1 MTHSTQQ
8 ILNLVNFD
16 VLIKKCIYKP
26 RNKFNNYD
34 LDFEL
39 LLLIG
44 LVTGSKFTSLINLNW
59 KDIVYLDSEDGFLAK
74 DELVIRKYAIC
85 FHSIVKLRITETY
98 TLLDYPDLDSKI
110 LQSISKIILNSQIG
124 LNNKISVLTFRI
136 LNLSHDYEKIYTQTN
151 VQFNTLTQILF
162 GRKVFEV
169 NGYSN
174 EICKKLKQHFDFR
187 FNKEL
192 FDFLGYNS
200 KDEIKYEI
208 SEINLDCNRK
218 LFSLEDKNF
227 NNSYSFQKFSVFSKF
242 LFSKNQ
248 YGNKTITDSIIIL
261 LLMSLYNGIRPS
273 TLIHL
278 KWKDLIDFNDTNEK
292 FVAKKFIYFRKYKI
306 QINKEISKILIS
318 HFGRNDRISYHE
330 SIGSTKD
337 LFVSKIKN
345 HPKLTDYVFIMNSG
359 NPLKQPSLS
368 REIKRAL
375 LELKFPHYNK
385 IKSTSTTIMYGR
397 RIIELR
403 GDHKPTLNKLKEH
416 FNFRSKKQL
425 FEFLCINYNPV
436 KDTYHFKGK
445 MQKNIF
451 EDILFDY

>member
-74 DELVIRKYAIC
+74 EELIFRKYAIC
-85 FHSIVKLRITETY
+85 FHSIVKSRITETY
-98 TLLDYPDLDSKI
+98 IALDYPDLDSKI
-110 LQSISKIILNSQIG
+110 LQSFSKIVLNSQNA
-124 LNNKISVLTFRI
+124 LESKIRILTFRI
-136 LNLSHDYEKIYTQTN
+136 LNLSNDYEKIYRQTN
-151 VQFNTLTQILF
+151 MQFDTLTQILF

-192 FDFLGYNS
+192 FDFLEYNS

-248 YGNKTITDSIIIL
+248 YSNKAITDSVIIL

-278 KWKDLIDFNDTNEK
+278 KWQDLIDFNDTNEK
-292 FVAKKFIYFRKYKI
+292 FVVKKFTYFRNYKI
-306 QINKEISKILIS
+306 QINKEISKILIN
-318 HFGRNDRISYHE
+318 HFYRND
-330 SIGSTKD
+330 
-337 LFVSKIKN
+337 KIKDPDSYDSIKGMFYSKN
-345 HPKLTDYVFIMNSG
+345 RTHAKLTDYIFIMNSG
-359 NPLKQPSLS
+359 NPLTQPSLS
-368 REIKRAL
+368 REIKKAL

-397 RIIELR
+397 RIIEIR

-425 FEFLCINYNPV
+425 FAFLCINYNPV

-445 MQKNIF
+445 MQNNIF